1 VNKFLVIVVLG
12 LLLGGCASPKTAA
25 DYMGVKESS
34 LCVNYI
40 NNYGFFDDQTARYEA
55 IKRRG
60 IDCNEYRELAQS
72 IKDKREETSKSLNE
86 VWSSGV
92 DAAYGIP
99 PKSDGKKMVCTT
111 QRIGTSGM
119 AKTTCREK

>member
-1 VNKFLVIVVLG
+1 MG

-72 IKDKREETSKSLNE
+72 IKDKREETGKSLKE

-92 DAAYGIP
+92 DAAYGTS
-99 PKSDGKKMVCTT
+99 PKSDGKKLSCTT
-111 QRIGTSGM
+111 VYNT
-119 AKTTCREK
+119 TTCREY